1 MGEKR
6 TTEQMFQAY
15 LRGGEQVRWHG
26 TTKPFPLLERDARFL
41 ILGKWIGT
49 VLVSAGILGLYI
61 SNNPEWSWNVVGL
74 VLLVAALLIVSPF
87 LEKRSVLG
95 QEYWIT
101 DQRAIFMSRDRTFYS
116 MELSDI
122 DDFRLVEDKTQE
134 GTLVLGSGIFE
145 DIDRQ
150 LRWRACHPKTNVQ
163 SDGPSDR
170 AQGLVFFSVS
180 DSKKAADCLRQQMGR
195 AA

>member
-6 TTEQMFQAY
+6 TTDQMIKEY
-15 LRGGEQVRWHG
+15 LRSGEQVCWHG
-26 TTKPFPLLERDARFL
+26 TTVPFPLLEQDAKFL
-41 ILGKWIGT
+41 ILCKWIGT
-49 VLVSAGILGLYI
+49 IIVSAGILGLYI
-61 SNNPEWSWNVVGL
+61 SNNPDWSMNVVGL
-74 VLLVAALLIVSPF
+74 VLLIAALLILSPF
-87 LEKRSVLG
+87 VEKRSVLG

-101 DQRAIFMSRDRTFYS
+101 DQRVIFMSRDRTFYC

-122 DDFRLVEDKTQE
+122 DDFRLVENKTQE
-134 GTLVLGSGIFE
+134 GTLVLGSSIFG
-145 DIDRQ
+145 DINRQ

-163 SDGPSDR
+163 SDEPSDR

-180 DSKKAADCLRQQMGR
+180 DSKKAVECLRQQMGR

>member
-1 MGEKR
+1 MGEKQ
-6 TTEQMFQAY
+6 TKDQAFKKY

-26 TTKPFPLLERDARFL
+26 TTKPFPLLERDARLL
-41 ILGKWIGT
+41 ILGKWIGS
-49 VLVSAGILGLYI
+49 VAVSAVILGLYI
-61 SNNPEWSWNVVGL
+61 GNNPDWSLKVVG
-74 VLLVAALLIVSPF
+74 VILLIAALLVVSPF
-87 LEKRSVLG
+87 LEKRSVLE

-101 DQRAIFMSRDRTFYS
+101 DQRAIFMSRDKTFYS
-116 MELSDI
+116 MELADI
-122 DDFRLVEDKTQE
+122 DDFRLVEGKPQE

-170 AQGLVFFSVS
+170 AQGLVFFSID

-195 AA
+195 TA

>member
-1 MGEKR
+1 MGEKQ
-6 TTEQMFQAY
+6 TKEQRFKAY

-26 TTKPFPLLERDARFL
+26 TTKPFSLLERDARFL

-49 VLVSAGILGLYI
+49 VLVAGTILGLYI
-61 SNNPEWSWNVVGL
+61 SNNSDWSVKVVGL
-74 VLLVAALLIVSPF
+74 VLLVAALLLVSPF

-101 DQRAIFMSRDRTFYS
+101 DQRVIFMSRDQSFYS
-116 MELSDI
+116 MELCDV
-122 DDFRLVEDKTQE
+122 DDFRLVEGKTPE
-134 GTLVLGSGIFE
+134 GTLVLGSVVFE

-170 AQGLVFFSVS
+170 AQGLVLFSVS

-195 AA
+195 VA